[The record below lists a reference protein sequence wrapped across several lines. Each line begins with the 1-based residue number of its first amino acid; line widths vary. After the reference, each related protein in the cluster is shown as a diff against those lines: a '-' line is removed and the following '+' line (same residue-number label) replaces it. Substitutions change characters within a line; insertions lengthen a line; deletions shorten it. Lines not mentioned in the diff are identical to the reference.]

1 MSSACSI
8 CCLFSVLRLLTA
20 ALTRHIPRQPPVPD
34 RMYQYRVFYQQQKPH
49 LYQRHGCLLNVR
61 FYLGIGR
68 AGGTSIWSSVFPPS
82 LLTIVYVYGIRET
95 RKQWR
100 RLHYLQVRTT
110 APEFSPLNLSFL
122 MHAGSARDHRP
133 LLKLEI
139 APDDL
144 AEHKRRLLGQNGA
157 CAEYD
162 MPLKHVVEVL
172 QAARIVSLS
181 KVRTRTSA
189 ALSMLPF
196 SL

>member
-1 MSSACSI
+1 
-8 CCLFSVLRLLTA
+8 
-20 ALTRHIPRQPPVPD
+20 
-34 RMYQYRVFYQQQKPH
+34 
-49 LYQRHGCLLNVR
+49 
-61 FYLGIGR
+61 
-68 AGGTSIWSSVFPPS
+68 
-82 LLTIVYVYGIRET
+82 
-95 RKQWR
+95 
-100 RLHYLQVRTT
+100 
-110 APEFSPLNLSFL
+110 

-144 AEHKRRLLGQNGA
+144 AEHKRRLLRQNGA

-162 MPLKHVVEVL
+162 LPLKHVVEVL

-189 ALSMLPF
+189 ALSVLPF